1 MNSDRL
7 GGVIASIEKLL
18 HATLERDDK
27 DRFAATIVILS
38 TVLGDR
44 DIAREHLVS
53 AVDDPVLGAM
63 AVRTY
68 YFYTGDWQG
77 TKPALKRLTSLF
89 KKSSTSLIR
98 STDPERSEIAFGQPG
113 SPLRLEEGDF
123 YALDATIFKLIAL
136 ETVVDILK
144 TKDYEK
150 SERFKKMYTELKNRA
165 EITLYNEE
173 MGLYMN
179 RMRSGE
185 WSKMYGIGSMLAPL
199 AGLTYDFSRLENVI
213 LSLKSEKRFSA
224 VNGVPSLP
232 RSNYFFNRTFFDF
245 NGVKSDGFESYA
257 GMISPSFN
265 YLVYM
270 GLLRMGAT
278 ADARELASKCLKA
291 FLTEESRFKYPE
303 YYMPDWQKTTARD
316 VNNLNAAL
324 MAVLSIIDVININV
338 FGEGL
343 SIGSYGEDITLEGIV
358 IDGRDF
364 TLSRLDGRTV
374 LYMAEEPRFV
384 FTAPVTVFGYRESS
398 NAISFSVST
407 ATDYDFYLKY
417 PLARKTGTHAVS
429 AAGKAG
435 KSFIRIDRTSG
446 AVSVIK
452 FA

>member
-1 MNSDRL
+1 MTSDKL

-18 HATLERDDK
+18 YATVDRDDK

-38 TVLGDR
+38 TVLGKKQL
-44 DIAREHLVS
+44 AQEYLVR

-63 AVRTY
+63 ALRTY

-77 TKPALKRLTSLF
+77 IKPAFKRLTSIF
-89 KKSSTSLIR
+89 KKSTSALIR
-98 STDPERSEIAFGQPG
+98 STDPERSEIAFGQSG

-123 YALDATIFKLIAL
+123 YSLDATIFKLITL
-136 ETVVDILK
+136 ETIVDILK
-144 TKDYEK
+144 TKDYER

-165 EITLYNEE
+165 ELTLYNEE
-173 MGLYMN
+173 MGIYMN

-224 VNGVPSLP
+224 VNGVPTLP
-232 RSNYFFNRTFFDF
+232 RSNYFFNRSFYDF
-245 NGVKSDGFESYA
+245 NGVRSDGFESYA

-278 ADARELASKCLKA
+278 DDARELAAKSLKA
-291 FLTEESRFKYPE
+291 FLTEEKHSKYPE
-303 YYMPDWQKTTARD
+303 YYMPDWQKSTARD

-324 MAVLSIIDVININV
+324 MAILSVIDLVNINI

-343 SIGSYGEDITLEGIV
+343 SIGTFGENVLLDGIV

-364 TLSRLDGRTV
+364 SLELTDGRTI
-374 LYMAEEPRFV
+374 LSSGEEPRLV
-384 FTAPVTVFGYRESS
+384 FNASVTVFGYRESS
-398 NAISFSVST
+398 TTVSFSVSS

-417 PLARKTGTHAVS
+417 PLARKTGTHVVS
-429 AAGKAG
+429 STGRAG
-435 KSFIRIDRTSG
+435 KSFIRIDRASG
-446 AVSVIK
+446 TVSVIK